1 MFYLRLKKAYTVLI
15 TAGCMLKTKI
25 DLMAEVAKYFLI
37 YVFCMCTNVLN
48 DVSAYTP
55 IKLCW
60 KSYNALS
67 AV

>member
-1 MFYLRLKKAYTVLI
+1 
-15 TAGCMLKTKI
+15 MLKTKI
-25 DLMAEVAKYFLI
+25 DLMAEVAKYFLL
-37 YVFCMCTNVLN
+37 YVSCMCTNVIN

-60 KSYNALS
+60 KSTYNALS